1 MLVNSLD
8 SPINNDKTQNVSS
21 VNIPVINGFGSLKGE
36 TSNQMLN
43 YDKICSTDDD
53 CETKISSMKCQS
65 SHCVCPQRSFWSLTL
80 YRCIQCQDISLG
92 SRCFRLSNHKSTWY
106 ESNDYCQDD
115 EGHEYKMKL
124 ASNLNRTDLLYL
136 KDKFLHDNDEEHNDY
151 MYWIGATSHF
161 DTRKLHQSDSRKK
174 RNVPTTNFRW
184 YDNGETAQLN
194 FHDLWCSQT
203 DYSSLTMINNNQLC
217 VSLTSCGLYADDC
230 QRNYRFLC
238 EAV

>member
-1 MLVNSLD
+1 M
-8 SPINNDKTQNVSS
+8 NNDKTPNVSP
-21 VNIPVINGFGSLKGE
+21 VDIPVINGYGSLKGQG
-36 TSNQMLN
+36 SVG
-43 YDKICSTDDD
+43 YDKICSTHDD
-53 CETKISSMKCQS
+53 CDTKVSSMKCQS
-65 SHCVCPQRSFWSLTL
+65 GHCVCPQRSFWSSNLH
-80 YRCIQCQDISLG
+80 RCIQCQDISLG
-92 SRCFRLSNHKSTWY
+92 SRCFRLSNHKSTWF

-115 EGHEYKMKL
+115 EGQEYTMKL

-151 MYWIGATSHF
+151 MYWIGATSQL
-161 DTRKLHQSDSRKK
+161 DTRKVQQSKTK
-174 RNVPTTNFRW
+174 RSVPSATFRW

-194 FHDLWCSQT
+194 VHDLWCSPA
-203 DYSSLTMINNNQLC
+203 DYSGLTTINNNQLC